1 MFLKRLMVEEEGQ
14 GLVEYTLILGVLV
27 VAIWLAIQFTGIVD
41 LTRTLWTNVATQLAP
56 VGGAGGAG

>member
-1 MFLKRLMVEEEGQ
+1 MVEEDGQ

-56 VGGAGGAG
+56 AGGAG